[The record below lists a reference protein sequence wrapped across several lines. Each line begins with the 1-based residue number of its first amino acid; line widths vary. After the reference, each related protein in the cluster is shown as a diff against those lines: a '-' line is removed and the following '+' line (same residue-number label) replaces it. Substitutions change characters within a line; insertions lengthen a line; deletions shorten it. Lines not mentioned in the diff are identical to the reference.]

1 MMNLNGK
8 VAVITGASSGIG
20 AGIAQAFAQQHMNVV
35 LGGRNEQRLKEVAS
49 NIQEETQVQ
58 VSTFVVDVTKNEE
71 VNHLVEFAQKQFGKI
86 DVLVNSA
93 GQMLSSTV
101 TDGDVEAWDT
111 MLDVNVKGMLYGIN
125 AVLPKFLEQSS
136 GHIIN
141 IASISGFEV
150 TKQSTLYSMTKTA
163 VHTLTQG
170 LEKEL
175 AKTGVRATSISP
187 GMVETSMTESTDWGG
202 RKKLEPKDIAEAAI
216 YALQQPAHVN
226 VNEVTVRP
234 V

>member
-1 MMNLNGK
+1 MNLNGK
-8 VAVITGASSGIG
+8 VAVVTGASSGIG
-20 AGIAQAFAQQHMNVV
+20 AGIAQTFAQQQMNVV

-49 NIQEETQVQ
+49 NIQEQTQVQ

-71 VNHLVEFAQKQFGKI
+71 VNNLVNFAQEQFGKI

-93 GQMLSSTV
+93 GQMLSSAV
-101 TDGDVEAWDT
+101 TDGDVDAWDT

-125 AVLPKFLEQSS
+125 AVLPKFLAQSS

-187 GMVETSMTESTDWGG
+187 GMVETSMTASTDWGG

>member
-1 MMNLNGK
+1 MNLNGK

-20 AGIAQAFAQQHMNVV
+20 AGIAQAFAQQQMNVV

-49 NIQEETQVQ
+49 SIQEDTQVQ
-58 VSTFVVDVTKNEE
+58 VRTFVVDVTKNDE
-71 VNHLVEFAQKQFGKI
+71 VNYLVNFAQEQFGKI

-93 GQMLSSTV
+93 GQMLSSAV
-101 TDGDVEAWDT
+101 TDGDVDAWDT

-125 AVLPKFLEQSS
+125 AVLPKFLAQSS

>member
-1 MMNLNGK
+1 MNLNGK
-8 VAVITGASSGIG
+8 VAVVTGASSGIG
-20 AGIAQAFAQQHMNVV
+20 AGIAQAFAQQQMNVV

-58 VSTFVVDVTKNEE
+58 VNTFVVDVTKNEE
-71 VNHLVEFAQKQFGKI
+71 VNNLVNFAQEQFGKI

-93 GQMLSSTV
+93 GQMLSSAV
-101 TDGDVEAWDT
+101 TDGDVDAWDT

-125 AVLPKFLEQSS
+125 AVLPKFLAQSS

-187 GMVETSMTESTDWGG
+187 GMVETSMTASTDWGG

>member
-20 AGIAQAFAQQHMNVV
+20 AGIAQAFAQQQMNVV

-49 NIQEETQVQ
+49 SIQEDTQVQ
-58 VSTFVVDVTKNEE
+58 VRTFVVDVTKNDE
-71 VNHLVEFAQKQFGKI
+71 VNNLVNFAQEQFGKI

-93 GQMLSSTV
+93 GQMLSSAV
-101 TDGDVEAWDT
+101 TDGDVDAWDT

-125 AVLPKFLEQSS
+125 AVLPKFLAQSS

>member
-1 MMNLNGK
+1 MNLNGK

-20 AGIAQAFAQQHMNVV
+20 AGIAQAFAQQQMNVV

-49 NIQEETQVQ
+49 NIQEDTQVQ
-58 VSTFVVDVTKNEE
+58 VRTFVVDVTKNDE
-71 VNHLVEFAQKQFGKI
+71 VNNLVNFAQEQFGKI

-101 TDGDVEAWDT
+101 TDGDVDAWDT

-125 AVLPKFLEQSS
+125 AVLPKFLAQSS

>member
-8 VAVITGASSGIG
+8 VAVVTGASSGIG
-20 AGIAQAFAQQHMNVV
+20 AGIAQAFAQQQMNVV

-58 VSTFVVDVTKNEE
+58 VNTFVVDVTKNEE
-71 VNHLVEFAQKQFGKI
+71 VNNLVNFAQEQFGKI

-93 GQMLSSTV
+93 GQMLSSAV
-101 TDGDVEAWDT
+101 TDGDVDAWDT

-125 AVLPKFLEQSS
+125 AVLPKFLAQFS

-187 GMVETSMTESTDWGG
+187 GMVETSMTASTDWGG

>member
-1 MMNLNGK
+1 MNLNGK

-20 AGIAQAFAQQHMNVV
+20 AGIAQAFAQQQMNVV

-49 NIQEETQVQ
+49 SIQEDTQVQ
-58 VSTFVVDVTKNEE
+58 VRTFVVDVTKNGE
-71 VNHLVEFAQKQFGKI
+71 VNNLVNFAQEQFGKI

-93 GQMLSSTV
+93 GQMLSSAV
-101 TDGDVEAWDT
+101 TDGDVDAWDT

-125 AVLPKFLEQSS
+125 AVLPKFLAQSS

-163 VHTLTQG
+163 VHMLTQG

>member
-1 MMNLNGK
+1 MNLNGK

-20 AGIAQAFAQQHMNVV
+20 AGIAQAFAQQQMNVV

-49 NIQEETQVQ
+49 SIQEDTQVQ
-58 VSTFVVDVTKNEE
+58 VRTFVVDVTKNGE
-71 VNHLVEFAQKQFGKI
+71 VNNLVNFAQEQFGKI

-93 GQMLSSTV
+93 GQMLSSAV
-101 TDGDVEAWDT
+101 TDGDVDAWDT

-125 AVLPKFLEQSS
+125 AVLPKFLAQSS

-202 RKKLEPKDIAEAAI
+202 RKKLEPKDIAKAAI

>member
-20 AGIAQAFAQQHMNVV
+20 AGIAQAFAQQQMNVV

-49 NIQEETQVQ
+49 SIQEDTQVQ
-58 VSTFVVDVTKNEE
+58 VRTFIVDVTKNGE
-71 VNHLVEFAQKQFGKI
+71 VNNLVNFAQEQFGKI

-93 GQMLSSTV
+93 GQMLSSAV
-101 TDGDVEAWDT
+101 TDGDVDAWDT

-125 AVLPKFLEQSS
+125 AVLPKFLAQSS

>member
-20 AGIAQAFAQQHMNVV
+20 AGIAQAFAQQQMNVV

-49 NIQEETQVQ
+49 SIQEDTQVQ
-58 VSTFVVDVTKNEE
+58 VRTFVVDVTKNGE
-71 VNHLVEFAQKQFGKI
+71 VNNLVNFAQEQFGKI

-93 GQMLSSTV
+93 GQMLSSAV
-101 TDGDVEAWDT
+101 TDGDVDAWDT

-125 AVLPKFLEQSS
+125 AVLPKFLAQSS

>member
-1 MMNLNGK
+1 MNLNGK

-20 AGIAQAFAQQHMNVV
+20 AGIAQAFAQQQMNVV

-49 NIQEETQVQ
+49 SIQEDTQVQ
-58 VSTFVVDVTKNEE
+58 VRTFIVDVTKNGE
-71 VNHLVEFAQKQFGKI
+71 VNNLVNFAQEQFGKI

-93 GQMLSSTV
+93 GQMLSSAV
-101 TDGDVEAWDT
+101 TDGDVDAWDT

-125 AVLPKFLEQSS
+125 AVLPKFLAQSS

>member
-1 MMNLNGK
+1 MNLNGK
-8 VAVITGASSGIG
+8 VAVITGARSGIG
-20 AGIAQAFAQQHMNVV
+20 AGIAQAFAQQQMNVV

-49 NIQEETQVQ
+49 SIQEDTQVQ
-58 VSTFVVDVTKNEE
+58 VRTFVVDVTKNDE
-71 VNHLVEFAQKQFGKI
+71 VNNLVNFAQEQFGKI

-93 GQMLSSTV
+93 GQMLSSAV
-101 TDGDVEAWDT
+101 TDGDVDAWDT

-125 AVLPKFLEQSS
+125 AVLPKFLAQSS